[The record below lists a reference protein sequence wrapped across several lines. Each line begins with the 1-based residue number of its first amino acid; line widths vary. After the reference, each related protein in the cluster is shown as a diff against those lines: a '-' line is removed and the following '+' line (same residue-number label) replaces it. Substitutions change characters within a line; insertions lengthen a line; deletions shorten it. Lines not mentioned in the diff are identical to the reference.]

1 MCEEFLLKWN
11 DHHSSFS
18 HMMESLCL
26 SQEMVDCSISAGKR
40 KISAHRMILSTCSS
54 YFRALFA
61 SLAPH
66 QYPVIVINDT
76 EDEIMELLVRQ
87 VELVVMMMTKMTV
100 PGTCTLV
107 R

>member
-40 KISAHRMILSTCSS
+40 KISAHR
-54 YFRALFA
+54 
-61 SLAPH
+61 
-66 QYPVIVINDT
+66 YPVFSSSLSLTPDS
-76 EDEIMELLVRQ
+76 
-87 VELVVMMMTKMTV
+87 
-100 PGTCTLV
+100 C
-107 R
+107 

>member
-1 MCEEFLLKWN
+1 
-11 DHHSSFS
+11 
-18 HMMESLCL
+18 MMESLCL

-61 SLAPH
+61 SVAPH

-87 VELVVMMMTKMTV
+87 VEVVVMMMMIMMTMMMMMMIMMMMMFQV
-100 PGTCTLV
+100 HVLW
-107 R
+107 

>member
-40 KISAHRMILSTCSS
+40 KISAHRMVLSTCSS

-61 SLAPH
+61 SLGPH

-87 VELVVMMMTKMTV
+87 VEMVVGDDDV
-100 PGTCTLV
+100 DVGLPQVHVL